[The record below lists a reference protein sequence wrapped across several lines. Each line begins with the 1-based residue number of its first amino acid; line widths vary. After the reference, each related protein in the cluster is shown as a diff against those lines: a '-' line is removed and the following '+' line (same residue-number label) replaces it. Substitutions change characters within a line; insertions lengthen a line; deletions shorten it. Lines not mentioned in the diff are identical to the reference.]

1 MDMEQLSQ
9 RIRALELGGIMK
21 RLPPRTVS
29 KIVNAEMDRLT
40 DKIYAKHNEKWAQK
54 LLLPTGE

>member
-9 RIRALELGGIMK
+9 RIRALELGGIVK
-21 RLPPRTVS
+21 YAKPRTVA
-29 KIVNAEMDRLT
+29 KVINAEMDRLT
-40 DKIYAKHNEKWAQK
+40 DKIYAKHNQRWAQK